1 MQRFR
6 FDLRSKFTDGIMT
19 GLILF
24 ILIFL
29 LALLYRPILMMFEKP
44 GIMIYTLLAIAAAV
58 LCLDH
63 SLLTGQPETIRSWY
77 GMVGGTLAWLAVELA
92 NFVGGQS
99 LSGAAGILMLIMV
112 GLMSGMLWRKIMPL
126 GIRLFMTVI
135 LLNWTGH
142 VVFAN
147 LIQYSPRI
155 PFLVG
160 IQPYLGWAAIL
171 GGLINLGYIFFYT
184 EKRQERLGAS
194 LWLCFFIVF
203 AVYAFRGG
211 MF

>member
-24 ILIFL
+24 ILIFF
-29 LALLYRPILMMFEKP
+29 LALIYRPILMMFDKP
-44 GIMIYTLLAIAAAV
+44 GILIYTLFATTAAV
-58 LCLDH
+58 LCLNH
-63 SLLTGQPETIRSWY
+63 SLHTRLPETTRSWY

-92 NFVGGQS
+92 NFLGGQS
-99 LSGAAGILMLIMV
+99 LSGATGILMLIMV

-142 VVFAN
+142 VVFAD
-147 LIQYSPRI
+147 LVKFSPRI

-160 IQPYLGWAAIL
+160 FQPYLGWAAIL
-171 GGLINLGYIFFYT
+171 GGLITLGYILFYT

-194 LWLCFFIVF
+194 LWLCFFMVF